1 MSLLFI
7 LDEQNNSS
15 QISEPHNFW
24 KKMHT
29 AIPVCYFVRKKV
41 PVWFDE
47 RQEVPVWHTV
57 SYRPTS
63 STEFNSDYIAYSQT
77 LRCNFIY
84 LFYLKR
90 LNIQQ

>member
-63 STEFNSDYIAYSQT
+63 STASDLFAPST
-77 LRCNFIY
+77 KLR
-84 LFYLKR
+84 
-90 LNIQQ
+90 NIR